1 MRARAWAASALA
13 ALAVAALA
21 VGFSTASFTDTSQ
34 NPQTISA
41 VADFVAPSADA
52 SAIVKSQG
60 GVGGYIRAKGTYYV
74 YADVT
79 ESGNPASGMASVK
92 ANVSALTSGQ
102 TAVALSPGSYTVG
115 GVAYDYRSALLTASS
130 SLSAGSKSYSLA
142 LADVAGNTRSQS
154 FAAIVDNGPFTGGS
168 GFETANTSGG
178 TSGKAER
185 GDTVSFTFNETPD
198 PASIIA
204 GWDGSATKAVS
215 VSIADKSANDA
226 LSVSGA
232 TIGSVALQGDY
243 TTSGRTTTFSV
254 STMSVSGATV
264 TIVLGTDSAAN
275 ARTETD
281 KNKPV
286 WTPSASNY
294 DAAGNASATTTV
306 TAANARQ
313 F

>member
-1 MRARAWAASALA
+1 VRAWVVS
-13 ALAVAALA
+13 AVAAFAVAVLA
-21 VGFSTASFTDTSQ
+21 VGFSTASFTATSQ
-34 NPQTISA
+34 NPQTASA
-41 VADFVAPSADA
+41 VADFVAPGAAA

-74 YADVT
+74 YADVA
-79 ESGNPASGMASVK
+79 ESGNPASGTASVK
-92 ANVSALTSGQ
+92 ANLSALTSGQ
-102 TAVALSPGSYTVG
+102 TAVALSAGSYAVG
-115 GVAYDYRSALLTASS
+115 GVSYDYRSAQLTAAS

-142 LADVAGNTRSQS
+142 LADAAGNTRSQS
-154 FAAIVDNGPFTGGS
+154 FTAIVDNGPFAGGE
-168 GFETANTSGG
+168 FETANASGG

-185 GDTVSFTFNETPD
+185 GDTVSFSFNEAPD
-198 PASIIA
+198 PGSIVS
-204 GWDGSATKAVS
+204 GWDGSGAKAVT
-215 VSIADKSANDA
+215 VSIADKSGNDT

-243 TTSGRTTTFSV
+243 TTSGRTTTFSA

-264 TIVLGTDSAAN
+264 TIVLGTDSAAS

-286 WTPSASNY
+286 WTPTASNY
-294 DAAGNASATTTV
+294 DAAGNACATATV
-306 TAANARQ
+306 TAANARE

>member
-1 MRARAWAASALA
+1 VSARAWAASALA

-21 VGFSTASFTDTSQ
+21 VGFSVASFTASSQ
-34 NPQTISA
+34 NPQTVSA
-41 VADFVAPSADA
+41 VADFVAPSAA
-52 SAIVKSQG
+52 SAIAKSQG
-60 GVGGYIRAKGTYYV
+60 GVAGYIRAKGTYYV
-74 YADVT
+74 YADVA
-79 ESGNPASGMASVK
+79 ESGNPASGTAAVK

-102 TAVALSPGSYTVG
+102 TAAALSPGSYTVG
-115 GVAYDYRSALLTASS
+115 GVAYDYRSAQLTAST

-142 LADVAGNTRSQS
+142 LTDAAGNSRSQS
-154 FAAIVDNGPFTGGS
+154 FTAIVDNGPFAGS
-168 GFETANTSGG
+168 ELETANASGG
-178 TSGKAER
+178 TAGKAEA
-185 GDTVSFTFNETPD
+185 GDTVAFTFNEAPD
-198 PASIIA
+198 PSSIVA
-204 GWDGSATKAVS
+204 GWDGSDTKAVT
-215 VSIADKSANDA
+215 VSIADKSGNDT

-254 STMSVSGATV
+254 STLSVSGATA
-264 TIVLGTDSAAN
+264 TIVLGTDSAGN

-294 DAAGNASATTTV
+294 DAAGNACATTAV
-306 TAANARQ
+306 TAANGRQ